1 MKFEVCKTDFELL
14 TSVLVLLREKGGY
27 NPSITRMEIVRE
39 SGLTNQFMSSKI
51 KNSYLKEKQ
60 LKENI
65 A

>member
-1 MKFEVCKTDFELL
+1 MRFEVSETDYKIHVAVLNLL
-14 TSVLVLLREKGGY
+14 KKGGY
-27 NPSITRMEIVRE
+27 GCAITRVDIIRE
-39 SGLTNQFMSSKI
+39 SGVCHSHMAKKI